1 MTAFHRTPKLQQSE
15 HSSAKLP
22 SSHSCHGTPTEENSD
37 RAPTSPLAPTK
48 VDCQR
53 GQHEPEGEGGT
64 VTLHKHTS
72 FFVRTVSRS
81 GYKRLPL
88 GKAIVG
94 TTLIPKVMPEQQKR
108 IAVSETRHMP
118 KLTLAAPA
126 MAISQ
131 SVPAWI
137 EIVIICAVLMGVL
150 VTHGLNMFG
159 YPHYEQDEGTYVSA
173 AWAITHGWLSPYP
186 YGYGHPPL
194 AWVQL
199 AGWLQFSG
207 GFFAFGTAINSARVL
222 MLLMTLASGLL
233 VYALARRLSA
243 SHLTAVLALV
253 IFSFSPLSITF
264 QREVLLDNFATFWFL
279 LSLCLLL
286 YRNSRLLWVVMAALC
301 FGMAVLSKEVL
312 LILLPAT
319 LYGVWLH
326 TTPFQ
331 RSFGLIAFSY
341 TAIALISGFVLLSI
355 LKGELLPYEWHLP
368 WDHHAHLSLL
378 NTYIGQVQRGQDQGS
393 IAQAWAAWINGDPL
407 LIMLSIAP
415 LVLNVLIGWW
425 KRIHLLLALLS
436 ISFWV
441 LLLRGGVIFPFY
453 ILPLIPLTALNA
465 ALAFHMLSKWLS
477 VVLRLDLLHVLL
489 GCCVL
494 AALVPYDF
502 QHELAP
508 FNLFTLHPTSV
519 QTQTLIWIRTH
530 VPRTAVVVIN
540 PNLYTDLHEQDGEG
554 VGQGALYPY
563 AHVYWNVALDPAVR
577 DTLLRDN
584 WDRIDYVIA
593 DGEMLGDI
601 NGYKDRMKILEQA
614 LQHSILVKEFIG
626 DAYEYIAI
634 YQVKHIYS
642 PPV

>member
-1 MTAFHRTPKLQQSE
+1 MTASQTTQKLEQSE
-15 HSSAKLP
+15 HSSAELSP
-22 SSHSCHGTPTEENSD
+22 SNSCIVTPTEERTDQLQARNAQQETQQE
-37 RAPTSPLAPTK
+37 R
-48 VDCQR
+48 
-53 GQHEPEGEGGT
+53 EGEDSK
-64 VTLHKHTS
+64 VTLHRHAS
-72 FFVRTVSRS
+72 FFVRTVSRP
-81 GYKRLPL
+81 GHTRRPL
-88 GKAIVG
+88 RKLTGDD
-94 TTLIPKVMPEQQKR
+94 TTVIPRVRPEQQKR
-108 IAVSETRHMP
+108 ITVSETRRMP
-118 KLTLAAPA
+118 NVTLLP
-126 MAISQ
+126 
-131 SVPAWI
+131 SVTSMSFPLPAWL
-137 EIVIICAVLMGVL
+137 EAVIICAVLMIVL
-150 VTHGLNMFG
+150 VAHGLNMFG

-186 YGYGHPPL
+186 YGYGHPPM

-199 AGWLQFSG
+199 AGWLQLTG
-207 GFFAFGTAINSARVL
+207 GFFTFGTAIKSARVL
-222 MLLMTLASGLL
+222 MLLIAVASSLL
-233 VYALARRLSA
+233 VYLLARRVSA
-243 SHLTAVLALV
+243 SCLIGVLALV

-279 LSLCLLL
+279 LALYLLL
-286 YRNSRLLWVVMAALC
+286 SSNSRLLWVVTAALC
-301 FGMAVLSKEVL
+301 FGMAVLCKEVL
-312 LILLPAT
+312 LVLLPAI

-355 LKGELLPYEWHLP
+355 LKGELLPASWHLP

-378 NTYIGQVQRGQDQGS
+378 DTYLGQVQRGQDQGS
-393 IAQAWAAWINGDPL
+393 IAQAWTAWINGDPL
-407 LIMLSIAP
+407 LMVLSIAP
-415 LVLNVLIGWW
+415 LVFNVLIGWW

-465 ALAFHMLSKWLS
+465 ALAFHTVTKWLGR
-477 VVLRLDLLHVLL
+477 VVRMDLVRVLL

-494 AALVPYDF
+494 AALVPYEF
-502 QHELAP
+502 QHELTP
-508 FNLFTLHPTSV
+508 FNLFTLHPISV

-530 VPRTAVVVIN
+530 VPRSAVVVIN
-540 PNLYTDLHEQDGEG
+540 PNLYTDLHEQGGEG

-601 NGYKDRMKILEQA
+601 HGYKERMKIIDQA
-614 LQHSILVKEFIG
+614 LQHSVLVKEFIG
-626 DAYEYIAI
+626 DDYEYMAI
-634 YQVKHIYS
+634 YQVRHIH
-642 PPV
+642 PPPTV